1 MRLKQLSVMIL
12 VIISLSALIT
22 FTGAVENIDYF
33 NNTTEINFEGIDF
46 TIPEGFGESKI
57 SEDYN
62 DLGSE
67 GKTCFYKN
75 EAQGEIIITVV
86 SDWMG
91 MSLDE
96 LKEPGANKIT
106 LNNHK
111 GWNYTK
117 DNLHYFA
124 YINDDKGVIVG
135 VTNKTRLNE
144 VII

>member
-1 MRLKQLSVMIL
+1 MRLKQMLVMIL
-12 VIISLSALIT
+12 VAVSLFALVSVA
-22 FTGAVENIDYF
+22 GAGENIDYF
-33 NNTTEINFEGIDF
+33 NNTTEINFEGINF
-46 TIPEGFGESKI
+46 NIPLGFGESKV
-57 SEDYN
+57 SEDYK
-62 DLGSE
+62 DLGSD

-91 MSLDE
+91 LSLDE
-96 LKEPGANKIT
+96 LKEPGANKII

-117 DNLHYFA
+117 NDLHYFA
-124 YINDDKGVIVG
+124 YLYGDKGVIVG
-135 VTNKTRLNE
+135 VTNETRLNE